1 MVAANLEFDFEDEQ
15 FNAPPSAVLPWC
27 QMINPVVRQGEI
39 RPYGLAIS
47 EENKKAA
54 RVELTD
60 QWEEVEYEF
69 GSGEIVKLYMTTTP
83 RLLVLHRGPIS
94 LKERET
100 GMTVG
105 RLSDHYED
113 FLADRQRFK
122 PFTRYLIFL
131 VGENKELLHPEPLRM
146 TLSGAA
152 SASFGNAYGYRRGV
166 EAGGFTYELEQA
178 YAEFRGQ
185 PYTPKNALFHAHGIF
200 CPFID
205 AVEKG
210 SGNARALVATTVD
223 FEHPTASNITE
234 YLISSNSK
242 TSQILRKAFEEYQDF
257 LQDSKDTTKGQEEES
272 SLADNSSSYDYSF
285 AEDLYNEPPY

>member
-1 MVAANLEFDFEDEQ
+1 MATNLEFDFEDEQ

-27 QMINPVVRQGEI
+27 QMINPVVRHGEI
-39 RPYGLAIS
+39 QPYGLAIS

-54 RVELTD
+54 RVKLTD
-60 QWEEVEYEF
+60 EWEEVEYEF
-69 GSGEIVKLYMTTTP
+69 SSGEVVKLHMTTTP

-131 VGENKELLHPEPLRM
+131 VGENKELLHQEPLRM

-152 SASFGNAYGYRRGV
+152 GASFGIAYGYRQGV
-166 EAGGFTYELEQA
+166 KGEGFTHELEQA

-185 PYTPKNALFHAHGIF
+185 PYMPKSALFHAHGIF
-200 CPFID
+200 CPFLD

-210 SGNARALVATTVD
+210 SGSARALVATTVD
-223 FEHPTASNITE
+223 FEHPTGSNITN
-234 YLISSNSK
+234 YLIPSNSP
-242 TSQILRKAFEEYQDF
+242 TSQVLRQAFEEYQDF
-257 LQDSKDTTKGQEEES
+257 LQDAKDTSKERDEEGS
-272 SLADNSSSYDYSF
+272 FADNSSSYDYSF
-285 AEDLYNEPPY
+285 AKDLYSEPPY